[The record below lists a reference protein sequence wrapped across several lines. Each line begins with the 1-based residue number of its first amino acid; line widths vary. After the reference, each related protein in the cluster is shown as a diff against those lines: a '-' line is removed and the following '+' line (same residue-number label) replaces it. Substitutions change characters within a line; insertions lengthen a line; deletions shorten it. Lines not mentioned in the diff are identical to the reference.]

1 MKRRITKQIKVGK
14 VGIGSDYPISVQS
27 MTTTKTR
34 NTDETIQQVYELANN
49 GADIVRV
56 TCNDIEAAK
65 SLVNI
70 STRSPVPIIADIHFQ
85 YKLALAAIEAGVQGL
100 RLNPG
105 NIRNEKHIKAVA
117 KEALLAN
124 VPIRI
129 GVNAGSLDK
138 DISKKYG
145 DSTPKALVESA
156 LKELKYLEEVE
167 FHNIKI
173 SVKHS
178 NVPLM
183 IESYRLL
190 SEKVDYPLHLGVT
203 EAGPLPGGLIK
214 SVSGIS
220 TLLSEGIGDTIR
232 FSFINHMFAKWI
244 KSHRDLPMLINQ
256 WANVVR
262 WEMRTRLFLR
272 TSEFLWQEGH
282 TAHKTQEEATS
293 EALQMLDIYAE
304 FAENAAGV
312 SVVKGIKSANERFA
326 GATTTYSIEAMM
338 KDKKALQAGTSHE
351 LGQNFSKA
359 FEIQY
364 SDENN
369 ELQHPFQTSWG
380 VSTRLIGM
388 IIMAHGDDK
397 GLQLP
402 PKLAPTQSVLIPIIP
417 NEDSKSVV
425 LETVNK
431 LHEELR
437 ESYRMK
443 IDDRDNISPGFK
455 FNEWELKGVPLR
467 IEIGPKDIEKNSV
480 VFSRRDGVD
489 GKNSISI
496 NEVSQKLKDNLDD
509 IQSNLLETSKNFRKD
524 NTIHVDSKAE
534 LIDTLNSTPGF
545 VTCYWDENTSDEIE
559 IKDLTKATL
568 RCYLLENEGSAK
580 AVNNESV
587 EGKKAIFSKAY

>member
-1 MKRRITKQIKVGK
+1 MVEKITPMSEDFNEWYTDIIQQAQLADYSPVKGTMVIRPYGYSLWEGVQAYLDKKFKETGHENAYFPLFIPNSFIQKEAEHVEGFSPELATVTHAGGK
-14 VGIGSDYPISVQS
+14 ELEEPLVVRPTS
-27 MTTTKTR
+27 
-34 NTDETIQQVYELANN
+34 ETI
-49 GADIVRV
+49 
-56 TCNDIEAAK
+56 
-65 SLVNI
+65 
-70 STRSPVPIIADIHFQ
+70 
-85 YKLALAAIEAGVQGL
+85 
-100 RLNPG
+100 
-105 NIRNEKHIKAVA
+105 
-117 KEALLAN
+117 
-124 VPIRI
+124 
-129 GVNAGSLDK
+129 
-138 DISKKYG
+138 
-145 DSTPKALVESA
+145 
-156 LKELKYLEEVE
+156 
-167 FHNIKI
+167 
-173 SVKHS
+173 
-178 NVPLM
+178 
-183 IESYRLL
+183 
-190 SEKVDYPLHLGVT
+190 
-203 EAGPLPGGLIK
+203 
-214 SVSGIS
+214 
-220 TLLSEGIGDTIR
+220 
-232 FSFINHMFAKWI
+232 INHMFAKWI
-244 KSHRDLPMLINQ
+244 KSHRDLPMLVNQ

-282 TAHKTQEEATS
+282 TAHKTQEEATN

-509 IQSNLLETSKNFRKD
+509 IQSNLLETSKNF
-524 NTIHVDSKAE
+524 SC
-534 LIDTLNSTPGF
+534 LL
-545 VTCYWDENTSDEIE
+545 YTSPSPRD
-559 IKDLTKATL
+559 K
-568 RCYLLENEGSAK
+568 RQSRMPSSA
-580 AVNNESV
+580 
-587 EGKKAIFSKAY
+587 

>member
-1 MKRRITKQIKVGK
+1 
-14 VGIGSDYPISVQS
+14 
-27 MTTTKTR
+27 
-34 NTDETIQQVYELANN
+34 
-49 GADIVRV
+49 
-56 TCNDIEAAK
+56 
-65 SLVNI
+65 
-70 STRSPVPIIADIHFQ
+70 
-85 YKLALAAIEAGVQGL
+85 
-100 RLNPG
+100 
-105 NIRNEKHIKAVA
+105 
-117 KEALLAN
+117 
-124 VPIRI
+124 
-129 GVNAGSLDK
+129 
-138 DISKKYG
+138 
-145 DSTPKALVESA
+145 
-156 LKELKYLEEVE
+156 
-167 FHNIKI
+167 
-173 SVKHS
+173 
-178 NVPLM
+178 
-183 IESYRLL
+183 
-190 SEKVDYPLHLGVT
+190 
-203 EAGPLPGGLIK
+203 
-214 SVSGIS
+214 
-220 TLLSEGIGDTIR
+220 
-232 FSFINHMFAKWI
+232 
-244 KSHRDLPMLINQ
+244 
-256 WANVVR
+256 
-262 WEMRTRLFLR
+262 
-272 TSEFLWQEGH
+272 
-282 TAHKTQEEATS
+282 
-293 EALQMLDIYAE
+293 MLDIYAE

-338 KDKKALQAGTSHE
+338 KDMKALQAGTSHE

-437 ESYRMK
+437 ESYRIK

-489 GKNSISI
+489 GKNSVSI

-509 IQSNLLETSKNFRKD
+509 IQSNLLDTSKHFRKD
-524 NTIHVDSKAE
+524 NTIHVDSKSE

>member
-1 MKRRITKQIKVGK
+1 MVEKITPMSEDFNEWYTDIIQQAQLADYSPVKGTMVIRPYGYSLWEGVQAYLDKKFKETGHENAYFPLFIPNSFIQKEAEHVEGFSPELATVTHAGGK
-14 VGIGSDYPISVQS
+14 ELEEPLVVRPTS
-27 MTTTKTR
+27 
-34 NTDETIQQVYELANN
+34 ETI
-49 GADIVRV
+49 
-56 TCNDIEAAK
+56 
-65 SLVNI
+65 
-70 STRSPVPIIADIHFQ
+70 
-85 YKLALAAIEAGVQGL
+85 
-100 RLNPG
+100 
-105 NIRNEKHIKAVA
+105 
-117 KEALLAN
+117 
-124 VPIRI
+124 
-129 GVNAGSLDK
+129 
-138 DISKKYG
+138 
-145 DSTPKALVESA
+145 
-156 LKELKYLEEVE
+156 
-167 FHNIKI
+167 
-173 SVKHS
+173 
-178 NVPLM
+178 
-183 IESYRLL
+183 
-190 SEKVDYPLHLGVT
+190 
-203 EAGPLPGGLIK
+203 
-214 SVSGIS
+214 
-220 TLLSEGIGDTIR
+220 
-232 FSFINHMFAKWI
+232 INHMFAKWI

-256 WANVVR
+256 WAYVVR

-326 GATTTYSIEAMM
+326 GANTTYSIEAMM

-496 NEVSQKLKDNLDD
+496 NDVSQKLKDNLDD

>member
-1 MKRRITKQIKVGK
+1 MVEKITPMSEDFNQWYTDIIQQAQLADYSPVKGTMVIRPYGYSLWEGVQAYLDKKFKETGHENAYFPLFIPNSFIQKEAEHVEGFSPELATVTHAGGK
-14 VGIGSDYPISVQS
+14 ELEEPLVVRPTS
-27 MTTTKTR
+27 
-34 NTDETIQQVYELANN
+34 ETI
-49 GADIVRV
+49 
-56 TCNDIEAAK
+56 
-65 SLVNI
+65 
-70 STRSPVPIIADIHFQ
+70 
-85 YKLALAAIEAGVQGL
+85 
-100 RLNPG
+100 
-105 NIRNEKHIKAVA
+105 
-117 KEALLAN
+117 
-124 VPIRI
+124 
-129 GVNAGSLDK
+129 
-138 DISKKYG
+138 
-145 DSTPKALVESA
+145 
-156 LKELKYLEEVE
+156 
-167 FHNIKI
+167 
-173 SVKHS
+173 
-178 NVPLM
+178 
-183 IESYRLL
+183 
-190 SEKVDYPLHLGVT
+190 
-203 EAGPLPGGLIK
+203 
-214 SVSGIS
+214 
-220 TLLSEGIGDTIR
+220 
-232 FSFINHMFAKWI
+232 INHMFAKWI
-244 KSHRDLPMLINQ
+244 KSHRDLPMLVNQ

-489 GKNSISI
+489 GKKSISI

>member
-1 MKRRITKQIKVGK
+1 MVEKITPMSEDFNEWYTDIIQQAQLADYSPVKGTMVIRPYGYSLWEGVQAYLDKKFKETGHENAYFPLFIPNSFIQKEAEHVEGFSPELATVTHAGGK
-14 VGIGSDYPISVQS
+14 ELEEPLVVRPTS
-27 MTTTKTR
+27 
-34 NTDETIQQVYELANN
+34 ETI
-49 GADIVRV
+49 
-56 TCNDIEAAK
+56 
-65 SLVNI
+65 
-70 STRSPVPIIADIHFQ
+70 
-85 YKLALAAIEAGVQGL
+85 
-100 RLNPG
+100 
-105 NIRNEKHIKAVA
+105 
-117 KEALLAN
+117 
-124 VPIRI
+124 
-129 GVNAGSLDK
+129 
-138 DISKKYG
+138 
-145 DSTPKALVESA
+145 
-156 LKELKYLEEVE
+156 
-167 FHNIKI
+167 
-173 SVKHS
+173 
-178 NVPLM
+178 
-183 IESYRLL
+183 
-190 SEKVDYPLHLGVT
+190 
-203 EAGPLPGGLIK
+203 
-214 SVSGIS
+214 
-220 TLLSEGIGDTIR
+220 
-232 FSFINHMFAKWI
+232 INHMFAKWI
-244 KSHRDLPMLINQ
+244 KSHRDLPMLVNQ

-312 SVVKGIKSANERFA
+312 SIVKGIKSANERFA

>member
-1 MKRRITKQIKVGK
+1 MVEKITPMSEDFNEWYTDIIQQAQLADYSPVKGTMVIRPYGYSLWEGVQAYLDKKFKETGHENAYFPLFIPNSFIQKEAEHVEGFSPELATVTHAGGK
-14 VGIGSDYPISVQS
+14 ELEEPLVVRPTS
-27 MTTTKTR
+27 
-34 NTDETIQQVYELANN
+34 ETI
-49 GADIVRV
+49 
-56 TCNDIEAAK
+56 
-65 SLVNI
+65 
-70 STRSPVPIIADIHFQ
+70 
-85 YKLALAAIEAGVQGL
+85 
-100 RLNPG
+100 
-105 NIRNEKHIKAVA
+105 
-117 KEALLAN
+117 
-124 VPIRI
+124 
-129 GVNAGSLDK
+129 
-138 DISKKYG
+138 
-145 DSTPKALVESA
+145 
-156 LKELKYLEEVE
+156 
-167 FHNIKI
+167 
-173 SVKHS
+173 
-178 NVPLM
+178 
-183 IESYRLL
+183 
-190 SEKVDYPLHLGVT
+190 
-203 EAGPLPGGLIK
+203 
-214 SVSGIS
+214 
-220 TLLSEGIGDTIR
+220 
-232 FSFINHMFAKWI
+232 INHMFAKWI

-437 ESYRMK
+437 ERYRMK

-496 NEVSQKLKDNLDD
+496 NEVSEKLKDNLDD

-545 VTCYWDENTSDEIE
+545 VTCYWDENTTDEIE

>member
-1 MKRRITKQIKVGK
+1 MVEKITPMSEDFNEWYTDIIQQAQLADYSPVKGTMVIRPYGYSLWEGVQAYLDKKFKETGHENAYFPLFIPNSFIQKEAEHVEGFSPELATVTHAGGK
-14 VGIGSDYPISVQS
+14 ELEEPLVVRPTS
-27 MTTTKTR
+27 
-34 NTDETIQQVYELANN
+34 ETI
-49 GADIVRV
+49 
-56 TCNDIEAAK
+56 
-65 SLVNI
+65 
-70 STRSPVPIIADIHFQ
+70 
-85 YKLALAAIEAGVQGL
+85 
-100 RLNPG
+100 
-105 NIRNEKHIKAVA
+105 
-117 KEALLAN
+117 
-124 VPIRI
+124 
-129 GVNAGSLDK
+129 
-138 DISKKYG
+138 
-145 DSTPKALVESA
+145 
-156 LKELKYLEEVE
+156 
-167 FHNIKI
+167 
-173 SVKHS
+173 
-178 NVPLM
+178 
-183 IESYRLL
+183 
-190 SEKVDYPLHLGVT
+190 
-203 EAGPLPGGLIK
+203 
-214 SVSGIS
+214 
-220 TLLSEGIGDTIR
+220 
-232 FSFINHMFAKWI
+232 INHMFAKWI

-437 ESYRMK
+437 ESYRIK

-489 GKNSISI
+489 GKNSVLI

>member
-1 MKRRITKQIKVGK
+1 MVEKITPMSEDFNEWYTDIIQQAQLADYSPVKGTMVIRPYGYSLWEGVQAYLDKKFKETGHENAYFPLFIPNSFIQKEAEHVEGFSPELATVTHAGGK
-14 VGIGSDYPISVQS
+14 ELEEPLVVRPTS
-27 MTTTKTR
+27 
-34 NTDETIQQVYELANN
+34 ETI
-49 GADIVRV
+49 
-56 TCNDIEAAK
+56 
-65 SLVNI
+65 
-70 STRSPVPIIADIHFQ
+70 
-85 YKLALAAIEAGVQGL
+85 
-100 RLNPG
+100 
-105 NIRNEKHIKAVA
+105 
-117 KEALLAN
+117 
-124 VPIRI
+124 
-129 GVNAGSLDK
+129 
-138 DISKKYG
+138 
-145 DSTPKALVESA
+145 
-156 LKELKYLEEVE
+156 
-167 FHNIKI
+167 
-173 SVKHS
+173 
-178 NVPLM
+178 
-183 IESYRLL
+183 
-190 SEKVDYPLHLGVT
+190 
-203 EAGPLPGGLIK
+203 
-214 SVSGIS
+214 
-220 TLLSEGIGDTIR
+220 
-232 FSFINHMFAKWI
+232 INHMFAKWI
-244 KSHRDLPMLINQ
+244 KSHRDLPMLVNQ

-437 ESYRMK
+437 ETYRMK

>member
-1 MKRRITKQIKVGK
+1 MVEKITPMSEDFNEWYTDIIQQAQLADYSPVKGTMVIRPYGYSLWEGVQAYLDKKFKETGHENAYFPLFIPNSFIQKEAEHVEGFSPELATVTHAGGK
-14 VGIGSDYPISVQS
+14 ELEEPLVVRPTS
-27 MTTTKTR
+27 
-34 NTDETIQQVYELANN
+34 ETI
-49 GADIVRV
+49 
-56 TCNDIEAAK
+56 
-65 SLVNI
+65 
-70 STRSPVPIIADIHFQ
+70 
-85 YKLALAAIEAGVQGL
+85 
-100 RLNPG
+100 
-105 NIRNEKHIKAVA
+105 
-117 KEALLAN
+117 
-124 VPIRI
+124 
-129 GVNAGSLDK
+129 
-138 DISKKYG
+138 
-145 DSTPKALVESA
+145 
-156 LKELKYLEEVE
+156 
-167 FHNIKI
+167 
-173 SVKHS
+173 
-178 NVPLM
+178 
-183 IESYRLL
+183 
-190 SEKVDYPLHLGVT
+190 
-203 EAGPLPGGLIK
+203 
-214 SVSGIS
+214 
-220 TLLSEGIGDTIR
+220 
-232 FSFINHMFAKWI
+232 INHMFAKWI

-293 EALQMLDIYAE
+293 EALQMLDIYSE

-369 ELQHPFQTSWG
+369 ELQYPFQTSWG

-417 NEDSKSVV
+417 NDDSKSVV

-489 GKNSISI
+489 GKTSISI
-496 NEVSQKLKDNLDD
+496 NEVSEKLKDNLDD

-568 RCYLLENEGSAK
+568 RCYLLENEGSEK

>member
-1 MKRRITKQIKVGK
+1 MVEKITPMSEDFNEWYTDIIQQAQLADYSPVKGTMIIRPYGYSLWEGVQAYLDKKFKETGHENAYFPLFIPNSFIQKEAEHVEGFSPELATVTHAGGK
-14 VGIGSDYPISVQS
+14 ELEEPLVVRPTS
-27 MTTTKTR
+27 
-34 NTDETIQQVYELANN
+34 ETI
-49 GADIVRV
+49 
-56 TCNDIEAAK
+56 
-65 SLVNI
+65 
-70 STRSPVPIIADIHFQ
+70 
-85 YKLALAAIEAGVQGL
+85 
-100 RLNPG
+100 
-105 NIRNEKHIKAVA
+105 
-117 KEALLAN
+117 
-124 VPIRI
+124 
-129 GVNAGSLDK
+129 
-138 DISKKYG
+138 
-145 DSTPKALVESA
+145 
-156 LKELKYLEEVE
+156 
-167 FHNIKI
+167 
-173 SVKHS
+173 
-178 NVPLM
+178 
-183 IESYRLL
+183 
-190 SEKVDYPLHLGVT
+190 
-203 EAGPLPGGLIK
+203 
-214 SVSGIS
+214 
-220 TLLSEGIGDTIR
+220 
-232 FSFINHMFAKWI
+232 INHMFAKWI
-244 KSHRDLPMLINQ
+244 KSHRDLPMLVNQ

>member
-1 MKRRITKQIKVGK
+1 MVEKITPMSEDFNEWYTDIIQQAQLADYSPVKGTMVIRPYGYSLWEGVQAYLDKKFKETGHENAYFPLFIPNSFIQKEAEHVEGFSPELAMVTHAGGK
-14 VGIGSDYPISVQS
+14 ELEEPLVVRPTS
-27 MTTTKTR
+27 
-34 NTDETIQQVYELANN
+34 ETI
-49 GADIVRV
+49 
-56 TCNDIEAAK
+56 
-65 SLVNI
+65 
-70 STRSPVPIIADIHFQ
+70 
-85 YKLALAAIEAGVQGL
+85 
-100 RLNPG
+100 
-105 NIRNEKHIKAVA
+105 
-117 KEALLAN
+117 
-124 VPIRI
+124 
-129 GVNAGSLDK
+129 
-138 DISKKYG
+138 
-145 DSTPKALVESA
+145 
-156 LKELKYLEEVE
+156 
-167 FHNIKI
+167 
-173 SVKHS
+173 
-178 NVPLM
+178 
-183 IESYRLL
+183 
-190 SEKVDYPLHLGVT
+190 
-203 EAGPLPGGLIK
+203 
-214 SVSGIS
+214 
-220 TLLSEGIGDTIR
+220 
-232 FSFINHMFAKWI
+232 INHMFAKWI

-467 IEIGPKDIEKNSV
+467 IEIGPKDIEKNCV

-496 NEVSQKLKDNLDD
+496 NEVSQKLKDKLDD

-559 IKDLTKATL
+559 IKDLTKATF

-587 EGKKAIFSKAY
+587 EGKKVIFSKAY

>member
-1 MKRRITKQIKVGK
+1 MVEKITPMSEDFNEWYTDIIQQAQLADYSPVKGTMVIRPYGYSLWEGVQAYLDKKFKETGHENAYFPLFIPNSFIKKEAEHVEGFSPELATVTHAGGK
-14 VGIGSDYPISVQS
+14 ELEEPLVVRPTS
-27 MTTTKTR
+27 
-34 NTDETIQQVYELANN
+34 ETI
-49 GADIVRV
+49 
-56 TCNDIEAAK
+56 
-65 SLVNI
+65 
-70 STRSPVPIIADIHFQ
+70 
-85 YKLALAAIEAGVQGL
+85 
-100 RLNPG
+100 
-105 NIRNEKHIKAVA
+105 
-117 KEALLAN
+117 
-124 VPIRI
+124 
-129 GVNAGSLDK
+129 
-138 DISKKYG
+138 
-145 DSTPKALVESA
+145 
-156 LKELKYLEEVE
+156 
-167 FHNIKI
+167 
-173 SVKHS
+173 
-178 NVPLM
+178 
-183 IESYRLL
+183 
-190 SEKVDYPLHLGVT
+190 
-203 EAGPLPGGLIK
+203 
-214 SVSGIS
+214 
-220 TLLSEGIGDTIR
+220 
-232 FSFINHMFAKWI
+232 INHMFARWI

-304 FAENAAGV
+304 FAENAAAV

-338 KDKKALQAGTSHE
+338 KDMKALQAGTSHE

-402 PKLAPTQSVLIPIIP
+402 PNLAPTQSVLIPIIP
-417 NEDSKSVV
+417 NEDSKSIV
-425 LETVNK
+425 LETVNN

-437 ESYRMK
+437 KDYRIK

-467 IEIGPKDIEKNSV
+467 IEIGPKDIENNSV
-480 VFSRRDGVD
+480 VFSRRDGVN
-489 GKNSISI
+489 GKSSISI
-496 NEVSQKLKDNLDD
+496 DDVSQKLKENLDD
-509 IQSNLLETSKNFRKD
+509 IQSNLLETSKNFRKE

-545 VTCYWDENTSDEIE
+545 VTCYWAENTSDEIE

-568 RCYLLENEGSAK
+568 RCYLLDNEDSAK
-580 AVNNESV
+580 SVNNESV

>member
-1 MKRRITKQIKVGK
+1 MVEKITPMSEDFNEWYTDIIQQAQLADYSPVKGTMVIRPYGYSLWEGVQAYLDKKFKETGHENAYFPLFIPNSFIKKEAEHVEGFSPELATVTHAGGK
-14 VGIGSDYPISVQS
+14 ELEEPLVVRPTS
-27 MTTTKTR
+27 
-34 NTDETIQQVYELANN
+34 ETI
-49 GADIVRV
+49 
-56 TCNDIEAAK
+56 
-65 SLVNI
+65 
-70 STRSPVPIIADIHFQ
+70 
-85 YKLALAAIEAGVQGL
+85 
-100 RLNPG
+100 
-105 NIRNEKHIKAVA
+105 
-117 KEALLAN
+117 
-124 VPIRI
+124 
-129 GVNAGSLDK
+129 
-138 DISKKYG
+138 
-145 DSTPKALVESA
+145 
-156 LKELKYLEEVE
+156 
-167 FHNIKI
+167 
-173 SVKHS
+173 
-178 NVPLM
+178 
-183 IESYRLL
+183 
-190 SEKVDYPLHLGVT
+190 
-203 EAGPLPGGLIK
+203 
-214 SVSGIS
+214 
-220 TLLSEGIGDTIR
+220 
-232 FSFINHMFAKWI
+232 INHMFARWI

-304 FAENAAGV
+304 FAENAAAV

-338 KDKKALQAGTSHE
+338 KDMKALQAGTSHE

-402 PKLAPTQSVLIPIIP
+402 PNLAPTQSVLIPIIP
-417 NEDSKSVV
+417 NEDSKSIV
-425 LETVNK
+425 LETVNN

-437 ESYRMK
+437 KDYRIK

-467 IEIGPKDIEKNSV
+467 IEIGPKDIENNSV
-480 VFSRRDGVD
+480 IFSRRDGVN
-489 GKNSISI
+489 GKSSISI
-496 NEVSQKLKDNLDD
+496 DDVSQKLKENLDD
-509 IQSNLLETSKNFRKD
+509 IQTNLLETSKNFRKE
-524 NTIHVDSKAE
+524 NTIHVDSKDE

-568 RCYLLENEGSAK
+568 RCYLLDNEDSAK
-580 AVNNESV
+580 SVNNESV
-587 EGKKAIFSKAY
+587 EGKKAVFSKAY